1 MNYPPVSQSHLRMN
15 VIPKS
20 RGAVLLLT
28 LVSGLIVLGTTWAQ
42 DNERPRLCTERPEFS
57 QFDFWVGNWEV
68 RTAKGEFAG
77 TNRITKRADDCV
89 LLEEWS
95 SVSGGSGISVNYYD
109 PAAGEWVQVWNGS
122 GGTQITIRGGLDGD
136 GAMALAGTL
145 HYVSRGQTVA
155 FRGLWTP
162 LPDGRVR
169 QYFEQSTDDG
179 QTWQPWFEGFY
190 SRIDETAEG
199 AE

>member
-1 MNYPPVSQSHLRMN
+1 M
-15 VIPKS
+15 ITTAKF
-20 RGAVLLLT
+20 AATVLMFALI
-28 LVSGLIVLGTTWAQ
+28 SGISSPANAQ
-42 DNERPRLCTERPEFS
+42 QQAQERPRPCTEHSEFS

-68 RTAKGEFAG
+68 RTAKGELAG
-77 TNRITKRADDCV
+77 RNRITKRADDCA
-89 LLEEWS
+89 LLEEWTS
-95 SVSGGSGISVNYYD
+95 ARGGTGISVNYYD

-122 GGTQITIRGGLDGD
+122 GGTQITIRGGLDED

-145 HYVSRGQTVA
+145 HYVGRGQTVA

-162 LPDGRVR
+162 LADGRVR

-179 QTWQPWFEGFY
+179 ETWQPWFEGFY
-190 SRIDETAEG
+190 SRIDEAEEG

>member
-1 MNYPPVSQSHLRMN
+1 MN
-15 VIPKS
+15 VTN
-20 RGAVLLLT
+20 RLAALALATTFLAGLLLPGE
-28 LVSGLIVLGTTWAQ
+28 SHAQ
-42 DNERPRLCTERPEFS
+42 TRERPRPCTERPEFS

-68 RTAKGEFAG
+68 RTAKGELAG

-89 LLEEWS
+89 LLEEWT
-95 SVSGGSGISVNYYD
+95 SVGGGSGISVNYYD

-145 HYVSRGQTVA
+145 HYVGRGQTVA

-179 QTWQPWFEGFY
+179 ETWLPWFEGFY
-190 SRIDETAEG
+190 SRIDETGEG